1 MCTGGGQLGTAAEG
15 PLPGTVTL
23 WVPSVLGGVKRGVS
37 GPRVSCGFPHWPH
50 SKSSKLEEQEGSSAT
65 WQRDLMRGGW
75 RRVGTGLGVD
85 GAFSGGPVVKT
96 PTAGWIPGWGPK
108 IPQVSTVKCCQEI

>member
-37 GPRVSCGFPHWPH
+37 GPRVSCSFPHWPH

-85 GAFSGGPVVKT
+85 GASLVAQWLRLPLLVGSLVGDLRSLRCPL
-96 PTAGWIPGWGPK
+96 
-108 IPQVSTVKCCQEI
+108 